1 MVKTWMFDIF
11 NYPHSGDPH
20 TFDAKACQ
28 ELYDWHME
36 SWVAAEEAGFEGLFF
51 SEHHYTPYSVSPSPN
66 LLVSAVAQRTER
78 MRLGVM
84 ANITAMHNPRR
95 LAEEAAMLD
104 YLTHGRLEMGL
115 GRGID
120 EREFA
125 REGIP
130 MAESRPRFEEG
141 LALMR
146 TMIEDPVF
154 TYEGTWAGFEKT
166 SMWPQARQREFSPWV
181 STLSPATVAW
191 CARQGYRISTAFQ
204 PTAVLRGVHET
215 YRAAAAEAGQPSG
228 PDRIMTLRNVF
239 CADTDEEA
247 RAIAEPAL
255 NHMFGLFREAIVW
268 DDLNHVPEGC
278 STDFYQS
285 FFRPFA
291 GSGPVDWQVLVDLGI
306 FVVGSPETVR
316 DALEQQVQELG
327 TGNLLV
333 WGSFG
338 TLTREQTI
346 RSFELIGRDVIPALS
361 GVSVA

>member
-1 MVKTWMFDIF
+1 
-11 NYPHSGDPH
+11 
-20 TFDAKACQ
+20 
-28 ELYDWHME
+28 
-36 SWVAAEEAGFEGLFF
+36 
-51 SEHHYTPYSVSPSPN
+51 
-66 LLVSAVAQRTER
+66 
-78 MRLGVM
+78 
-84 ANITAMHNPRR
+84 
-95 LAEEAAMLD
+95 
-104 YLTHGRLEMGL
+104 
-115 GRGID
+115 
-120 EREFA
+120 
-125 REGIP
+125 
-130 MAESRPRFEEG
+130 
-141 LALMR
+141 
-146 TMIEDPVF
+146 
-154 TYEGTWAGFEKT
+154 
-166 SMWPQARQREFSPWV
+166 
-181 STLSPATVAW
+181 
-191 CARQGYRISTAFQ
+191 
-204 PTAVLRGVHET
+204 
-215 YRAAAAEAGQPSG
+215 
-228 PDRIMTLRNVF
+228 MTLRNVF

-268 DDLNHVPEGC
+268 DDLDHVPEGY